1 MPDIEGTYYLAASG
15 ANCYTEIATPQSH
28 DGCPLPSTRVLSPSG
43 KDPCSGT
50 VHPPNL
56 RRCRTH
62 AAKSA
67 AEGKG
72 MRSGALILTHDTALW
87 LPLLNPKNII
97 NTEDMVEYDG
107 ICIYNHI
114 RIIYINCGASILLDS
129 QPNWHG
135 PHGPRA
141 SSQKRADGRPL
152 RSRCWDGASPATLAA
167 LDSGSAD
174 PQRPGLLA
182 KKAGDMWRIL
192 EIYCY
197 NNSIQ

>member
-28 DGCPLPSTRVLSPSG
+28 DGCPLPSTRVLSHQARIHVQVQFIHQISG
-43 KDPCSGT
+43 G
-50 VHPPNL
+50 VERML
-56 RRCRTH
+56 RKARR
-62 AAKSA
+62 
-67 AEGKG
+67 EGKG